1 MYERQAIRA
10 KRGGDVRQQDGAVR
24 TSYPEAIETID
35 RGWRRIVSEIGVEF
49 DKPEAIEL
57 FRQAGQSVDGQT
69 VRLDPEFVLEQVAKA
84 PREFDLRARNP
95 EHSVH
100 IGGNDM
106 AFTSVYGPPFVREGN
121 VRRNSTIAD
130 FRKFAMLTQS
140 FSEIDSAA
148 GVLCEPNDV
157 PLESRHLDMIL
168 AKQTLTDKFYFGD
181 VISGPNAIDTIK
193 LTEILFGGR
202 EAIEETPVML
212 ASINCNSPLR
222 WDERMLDAQFEYNRA
237 NQGLVLTPFLLMGSM
252 SPVTIP
258 AALVQQLAEALSDVA
273 LTQLVRPGCP
283 VVLGSFLS
291 SIDMKTG
298 APCFGTP
305 ESVIGILCTGQLAW
319 HMACRF
325 VPEEA

>member
-1 MYERQAIRA
+1 MFVNKMSRYELLTP
-10 KRGGDVRQQDGAVR
+10 D
-24 TSYPEAIETID
+24 AIEIID

-57 FRQAGQSVDGQT
+57 FRQAGQSVDGET

-100 IGGNDM
+100 IGGNHM
-106 AFTSVYGPPFVREGN
+106 VFTSVYGPPFVREGN
-121 VRRNSTIAD
+121 VRRNSTMAD

-193 LTEILFGGR
+193 MTEILFGGR
-202 EAIEETPVML
+202 EAIEETPVTL

-237 NQGLVLTPFLLMGSM
+237 NQGLVLTPFLLMGAM
-252 SPVTIP
+252 SPVTDPVRTGPTVGRGAVRYRPYP
-258 AALVQQLAEALSDVA
+258 ARSPRVPRRPRVVSVEHRHADGRAVFRD
-273 LTQLVRPGCP
+273 TGVRHRHP
-283 VVLGSFLS
+283 VHRAARAAS
-291 SIDMKTG
+291 
-298 APCFGTP
+298 
-305 ESVIGILCTGQLAW
+305 W
-319 HMACRF
+319 ACHF
-325 VPEEA
+325 VPEEV